1 MLHFYTDTVIAIL
14 RCILKKKETK
24 KTKKQKRNKKTTQKR
39 QKKEKK
45 KETNTHTN
53 NHGISNPCQTQLL
66 TSLLHISHVLN
77 GPVQDLPPFSALWEK
92 IKKKKLKKE
101 TFTQIRE
108 KTKHRDSGVR
118 PRE

>member
-1 MLHFYTDTVIAIL
+1 MYP
-14 RCILKKKETK
+14 KKEGNKKNK
-24 KTKKQKRNKKTTQKR
+24 KTKTKQKTTQKR

-45 KETNTHTN
+45 KERNKHTN

-92 IKKKKLKKE
+92 IQKKIQKGNIYANKRKN
-101 TFTQIRE
+101 
-108 KTKHRDSGVR
+108 
-118 PRE
+118 